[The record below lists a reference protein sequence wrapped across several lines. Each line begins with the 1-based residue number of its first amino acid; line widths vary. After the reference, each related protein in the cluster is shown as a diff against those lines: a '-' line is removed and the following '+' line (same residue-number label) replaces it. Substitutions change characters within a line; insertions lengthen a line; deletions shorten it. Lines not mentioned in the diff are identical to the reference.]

1 MKASIICV
9 YRRLLLTLKNI
20 WSYCY
25 KKRNKK
31 YKGTKKGSTGLDF
44 ENFNNKITSLVN
56 FDTFIKPPLDTKK
69 VSTLTVANGEMIR
82 TTVTKNT
89 FSQLNDKKFYFPNGV
104 VSLPF
109 HHLSFAKRVDFKQK
123 KGQKIEKCFEEEKE
137 HLVRLENTA
146 LKNDTRLCLQHQILM
161 SVPNIFNINQK
172 SYFDQHGKTIF
183 KKMQKGLY

>member
-1 MKASIICV
+1 M
-9 YRRLLLTLKNI
+9 LLTLKNI
-20 WSYCY
+20 WSYFY

-44 ENFNNKITSLVN
+44 ENFSNKITSLVN

-89 FSQLNDKKFYFPNGV
+89 FSQLIDKRLYFQNGI

-109 HHLSFAKRVDFKQK
+109 HHLSLAKIVDFKQK
-123 KGQKIEKCFEEEKE
+123 IGQK
-137 HLVRLENTA
+137 N
-146 LKNDTRLCLQHQILM
+146 
-161 SVPNIFNINQK
+161 
-172 SYFDQHGKTIF
+172 
-183 KKMQKGLY
+183 